1 MELERRCR
9 NSRQVV
15 QELSERQEISRGMVE
30 DRIRMQR
37 RATGKYYDQI
47 FEEMKELEQ
56 KKSEEVLLLVQKR
69 HDLWI
74 NQDERD

>member
-1 MELERRCR
+1 MKDKKFPEAWWKTEQGCSAEQQESTTIRFLRRW
-9 NSRQVV
+9 
-15 QELSERQEISRGMVE
+15 
-30 DRIRMQR
+30 
-37 RATGKYYDQI
+37 
-47 FEEMKELEQ
+47 KELEQ